1 MENYEY
7 VITPYSDEL
16 YHYGVKGM
24 KWGVRRDVRLLA
36 NNRRNNTVRKIKNQY
51 ETGKIT
57 SEQKKAAIK
66 KANITKKTYIK
77 KTESDYINAKTERDR
92 NIMERDIKKQTISE
106 VPNRRLKN
114 GARAVN
120 HILTGVQIGSNIAS
134 AALITAAA
142 PALGPMYISAAASGV
157 LGAAGRNWL
166 IDKGIDKLS

>member
-1 MENYEY
+1 MEYYYEDY
-7 VITPYSDEL
+7 L
-16 YHYGVKGM
+16 MHYGVKGM

-66 KANITKKTYIK
+66 KANNIKKAYIK

-92 NIMERDIKKQTISE
+92 NIMERDIKKQSISE

-114 GARAVN
+114 GARIVN
-120 HILTGVQIGSNIAS
+120 HILNGVDIGANV
-134 AALITAAA
+134 AAA
-142 PALGPMYISAAASGV
+142 GFMATAVPPLGPMYIGSAAVVSAV
-157 LGAAGRNWL
+157 AAGRNWL